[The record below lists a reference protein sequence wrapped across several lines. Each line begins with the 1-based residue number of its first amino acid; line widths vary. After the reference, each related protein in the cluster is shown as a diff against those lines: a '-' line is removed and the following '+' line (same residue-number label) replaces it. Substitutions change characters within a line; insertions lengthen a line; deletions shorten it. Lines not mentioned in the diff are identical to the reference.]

1 MFKCLGLLQMFK
13 ENLCFQSIDPDGSR
27 RLAPRLQV
35 FNSWN
40 HSPGFNSLENLK
52 YKKNSSI
59 KSTLLLTHFVGKS
72 LIRRTA
78 PRSISPGF
86 QFLKS
91 LSLATSTQGS
101 TSTLHLKAHLANW
114 DFLEFH
120 DDYSF
125 DLSKSLSVV
134 GNKHSRFN
142 FHIAFKGSSGKLRF
156 SWISRWSANCS
167 FSQDWRWSA
176 NKCSHVLYVFICLFR
191 LLALNNELLHW
202 LHLGGKWLQFCEL
215 LHNIDCNEKD
225 FKTFFYVSTSSYVP
239 QRPLLVA
246 RTLAE
251 LWAVCSCITL
261 TSRAGSWQRWRE
273 RPVLHLIM

>member
-13 ENLCFQSIDPDGSR
+13 ENLCFQIIDPDGSR

-52 YKKNSSI
+52 YQKNSSI

-86 QFLKS
+86 EFLKS

-125 DLSKSLSVV
+125 SLSKSLS
-134 GNKHSRFN
+134 
-142 FHIAFKGSSGKLRF
+142 
-156 SWISRWSANCS
+156 
-167 FSQDWRWSA
+167 
-176 NKCSHVLYVFICLFR
+176 
-191 LLALNNELLHW
+191 LATSTQ
-202 LHLGGKWLQFCEL
+202 G
-215 LHNIDCNEKD
+215 
-225 FKTFFYVSTSSYVP
+225 STS
-239 QRPLLVA
+239 
-246 RTLAE
+246 TLD
-251 LWAVCSCITL
+251 WA
-261 TSRAGSWQRWRE
+261 
-273 RPVLHLIM
+273 HLIWQIEIFLNFTMKCKLLLFTGLAMICQ

>member
-1 MFKCLGLLQMFK
+1 MFK

-27 RLAPRLQV
+27 RLTPRLQV

-52 YKKNSSI
+52 YQKKSSI

-125 DLSKSLSVV
+125 SLSKSLSL
-134 GNKHSRFN
+134 
-142 FHIAFKGSSGKLRF
+142 A
-156 SWISRWSANCS
+156 IST
-167 FSQDWRWSA
+167 Q
-176 NKCSHVLYVFICLFR
+176 
-191 LLALNNELLHW
+191 
-202 LHLGGKWLQFCEL
+202 G
-215 LHNIDCNEKD
+215 
-225 FKTFFYVSTSSYVP
+225 STS
-239 QRPLLVA
+239 
-246 RTLAE
+246 TLD
-251 LWAVCSCITL
+251 WA
-261 TSRAGSWQRWRE
+261 
-273 RPVLHLIM
+273 HLIWQIEIFLNFTMNCKLLLFTGLAMICQ